1 MKGGVCAV
9 VVTYNRQTL
18 LRECLAALR
27 SQTHPLA
34 CILVVD
40 NRSTDG
46 TEEML
51 VQESAAGVSPPL
63 QVITAPENRGGAGGF
78 HDGLQAAAAQ
88 EFEWFWLLDDDV
100 IVRPDA
106 LEQLLRARAS
116 FATEPRPI
124 LLASKIT
131 LPDGA
136 IDPAT
141 IPRLNDRRDM
151 AQMCRAAEHST
162 LALRLNAFV
171 AVLIHRSAVERYGLP
186 IASYFI
192 WLDDVEYTARIL
204 RDNFGVFVP
213 RSVVLHKKAT
223 GQADL
228 SGRFYFAVRNELSMI
243 RFSEAWSAEERLR
256 LVGGLV
262 WIILRRLFKPRFT
275 FAKLG
280 VICHGLIDGLFRSP
294 RVPERS

>member
-1 MKGGVCAV
+1 M
-9 VVTYNRQTL
+9 VVTYNRQAL
-18 LRECLAALR
+18 LRECLVALR
-27 SQTHPLA
+27 AQTHPLA
-34 CILVVD
+34 CILVVN

-46 TEEML
+46 TAEML
-51 VQESAAGVSPPL
+51 AQQSAAGVSPPL
-63 QVITAPENRGGAGGF
+63 QVITEPENRGGAGGF
-78 HDGLQAAAAQ
+78 HDGLQAAAGQ

-100 IVRPDA
+100 IVLPNA
-106 LEQLLRARAS
+106 LEELLRARES

-131 LPDGA
+131 LANGT

-151 AQMCRAAEHST
+151 AQMCRAAEHGT

-204 RDNFGVFVP
+204 RDNFGVLVP
-213 RSVVLHKKAT
+213 RSVVLHKKT
-223 GQADL
+223 TDHADP
-228 SGRFYFAVRNELSMI
+228 SPRFYYAVRNELWMI
-243 RFSEAWSAEERLR
+243 RCSEAWSAEERLR

-262 WIILRRLFKPRFT
+262 WMISRRLFKPRFA
-275 FAKLG
+275 FATLG
-280 VICHGLIDGLFRSP
+280 VICRGLFDGLFRSP